1 MFGRWNNEGMAGRG
15 RGRGMGRGGRPDRG
29 AGPGPDRAGG
39 PGFGFGPP
47 GFDQMRD
54 HLREQ
59 MFGRGR
65 ARRGN
70 VRAAILSLLG
80 AQPMNGYQI
89 MQAIEQRSGGNWKP
103 SSGSIYPTLQQLE
116 DEDLV
121 VAEEAKPGQSGSKT
135 YKLSAKGK
143 KHVDDNKA
151 DLDAEWDATA
161 RSAEADPR
169 RDLMMTVRQV
179 GAAAIQ
185 VATSGTPK
193 QREEAKALLNEVRRN
208 LYKIL
213 AETPDDE
220 EG

>member
-1 MFGRWNNEGMAGRG
+1 
-15 RGRGMGRGGRPDRG
+15 
-29 AGPGPDRAGG
+29 
-39 PGFGFGPP
+39 
-47 GFDQMRD
+47 
-54 HLREQ
+54 

-80 AQPMNGYQI
+80 EQPMNGYQI
-89 MQAIEQRSGGNWKP
+89 MQAIAQRSGGNWKP

-121 VAEEAKPGQSGSKT
+121 GAEEAKPGQSGSKT

-169 RDLMMTVRQV
+169 RDLMMIVRQV

-185 VATSGTPK
+185 VATTGTPK
-193 QREEAKALLNEVRRN
+193 QRDEAKVLLNDVRRN

-220 EG
+220 DE